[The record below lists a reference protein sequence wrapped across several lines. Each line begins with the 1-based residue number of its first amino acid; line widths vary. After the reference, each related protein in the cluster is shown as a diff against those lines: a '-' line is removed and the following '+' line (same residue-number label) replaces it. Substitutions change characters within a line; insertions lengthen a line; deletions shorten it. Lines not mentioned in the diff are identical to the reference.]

1 MIELKGVNKSFQQ
14 RRILKNINLE
24 ITKGETLAIIGASGS
39 GKSTLLRLI
48 IGLLKPDN
56 GEIWI
61 KNKEISNLSEKELNE
76 VRLNMGMVFQYSALF
91 DSMTIGDN
99 VAFGLR
105 EHTTLSEAEIKE
117 IVQENLRM
125 VDLEGF
131 ENMMPNELSGGMK
144 KRVSLA
150 RAIAF
155 KPEILLYDEPS
166 AGLDPMMSAKIDEL
180 IYHMQQKL
188 GVTSI
193 VVTHHMNSAFA
204 IADRIAMIHE
214 GEIIAIGDVEM
225 IQNLEN
231 PIVQNFIHGSKRF
244 TGGDRGNDNRS

>member
-1 MIELKGVNKSFQQ
+1 MIELKGVDKSFQQ
-14 RRILKNINLE
+14 RKILKNINLE

-61 KNKEISNLSEKELNE
+61 KDKEISKLSEKELNE

-105 EHTTLSEAEIKE
+105 EHTTLPEAEIKE

-155 KPEILLYDEPS
+155 KPDILLYDEPS
-166 AGLDPMMSAKIDEL
+166 AGLDPLMSAKIDEL

-225 IQNLEN
+225 IQNLKN

-244 TGGDRGNDNRS
+244 TGGDRENDD

>member
-48 IGLLKPDN
+48 IGLLKPDD

>member
-125 VDLEGF
+125 VDLAGF

-155 KPEILLYDEPS
+155 KPDILLYDEPS
-166 AGLDPMMSAKIDEL
+166 AGLDPIMSAKIDEL

-225 IQNLEN
+225 IQNLKN

>member
-244 TGGDRGNDNRS
+244 TGGDRENDNRS

>member
-155 KPEILLYDEPS
+155 KPDILLYDEPS
-166 AGLDPMMSAKIDEL
+166 AGLDPIMSAKIDEL

-225 IQNLEN
+225 IQNLKN

>member
-125 VDLEGF
+125 VDLAGF

-155 KPEILLYDEPS
+155 KPDILLYDEHS
-166 AGLDPMMSAKIDEL
+166 AGLDPIMSAKIDEL

-225 IQNLEN
+225 IQNLKN